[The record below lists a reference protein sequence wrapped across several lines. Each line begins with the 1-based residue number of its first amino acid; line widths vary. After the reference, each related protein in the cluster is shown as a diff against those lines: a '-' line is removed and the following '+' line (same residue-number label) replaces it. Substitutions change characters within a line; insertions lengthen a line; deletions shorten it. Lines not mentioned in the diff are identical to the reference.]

1 VTFDEDWLSDMDGE
15 AQQDAVEED
24 GNAWVEDS
32 PPPPVISKFVIK
44 RPVMSPAA
52 STPAT
57 PAKTHNT
64 PVSSSGEDVVLRQRS
79 YSAVGS
85 ALQDGLQARAFS
97 PQIAVPPSVNF
108 AVQAVLHLMTKSN
121 HLKTETF
128 AAFDQPVS
136 LKEFKDYSKVV
147 KRPKCI
153 QDIVASIRANVY
165 NSCDD
170 FLRDVMLISSNC
182 EAFSRSSYFKYDE
195 DLVLAGWGLFVK
207 VSGCFFKHY
216 PSAIDALDTK
226 TWSVQQRAL
235 FKIHALDFD
244 HSDFIFR
251 VDRGNAAYCKVV
263 KQPICLSEIQM
274 HTACAAASVASVAE
288 KVLLMCSNCRL
299 FCGSPHGAEYASL
312 LPKVDRILEVWGG
325 LGCSLAVAPSPVVFR
340 IKSSASSSLA
350 GRSPMS
356 LASDAVKSS
365 DAVLSSS
372 TFSSTPRTPLPP
384 QSHPSGSL
392 GYYVERL
399 ADEFPDFVPELK
411 FAMIPATY
419 RTYKQKVKQPMS
431 LSQVRQKLQQGPYSS
446 AQFLADVQTIGSN
459 CILFWDGID
468 AGLVNLAHAFM
479 RKVWRRAARN
489 ASSLSICRVV

>member
-1 VTFDEDWLSDMDGE
+1 M
-15 AQQDAVEED
+15 
-24 GNAWVEDS
+24 
-32 PPPPVISKFVIK
+32 
-44 RPVMSPAA
+44 
-52 STPAT
+52 
-57 PAKTHNT
+57 
-64 PVSSSGEDVVLRQRS
+64 SSSGEDAVFRQRS
-79 YSAVGS
+79 YSAVDS
-85 ALQDGLQARAFS
+85 ALQDGLQARVFF
-97 PQIAVPPSVNF
+97 PNTFVAVLPSVNF
-108 AVQAVLHLMTKSN
+108 ALQAVLHLMTKSN

-170 FLRDVMLISSNC
+170 FLSDVMLISSNC
-182 EAFSRSSYFKYDE
+182 EAFSRSIYFKYDE

-207 VSGCFFKHY
+207 VSGCFFKQY
-216 PSAIDALDTK
+216 PAAIDLLDTK

-235 FKIHALDFD
+235 FKIHALDFE

-251 VDRGNAAYCKVV
+251 VDKALASYYRVV
-263 KQPICLSEIQM
+263 KKPVCLSEIQM
-274 HTACAAASVASVAE
+274 HAASAAASVASVAE

-299 FCGSPHGAEYASL
+299 FCGTPHGAEYASL
-312 LPKVDRILEVWGG
+312 LPKVDKILEMWGG
-325 LGCSLAVAPSPVVFR
+325 LGCALSVAPSPVVFR
-340 IKSSASSSLA
+340 IKSSGSSSFT
-350 GRSPMS
+350 GRSPLS
-356 LASDAVKSS
+356 LASDVVKSS

-384 QSHPSGSL
+384 QNHPSGSL

-399 ADEFPDFVPELK
+399 ADEFPDFVPDLK
-411 FAMIPATY
+411 YAMIPATY
-419 RTYKQKVKQPMS
+419 RAYKQKVKQPMS
-431 LSQVRQKLQQGPYSS
+431 LSQVRQKLQQGAYSS

-479 RKVWRRAARN
+479 RKVWRDA
-489 ASSLSICRVV
+489 LHERVVLAFSFYTRSLFIC